1 MDKFNDPAN
10 GQEQRAMEISDK
22 ELETA
27 LQDFKNSIQA
37 WSDAAYH
44 RPRTLAAEV
53 RHRSWRVALGWAMG
67 CFLVAGTVSGGI
79 FERNHRLELAR
90 TAAAQ
95 RSADL
100 QRQLH
105 DQQAAKQTDEGLLAD
120 VDTDVSREVPS
131 ALEPLAQMM
140 NDDETK

>member
-1 MDKFNDPAN
+1 
-10 GQEQRAMEISDK
+10 
-22 ELETA
+22 
-27 LQDFKNSIQA
+27 
-37 WSDAAYH
+37 
-44 RPRTLAAEV
+44 
-53 RHRSWRVALGWAMG
+53 MG